1 MGDKMK
7 EDTSERER
15 AYLVSWMR
23 NVIAGKKTLT
33 EKKAF
38 MAKVNSVAIYH
49 NITLEELMEDFC

>member
-1 MGDKMK
+1 MK